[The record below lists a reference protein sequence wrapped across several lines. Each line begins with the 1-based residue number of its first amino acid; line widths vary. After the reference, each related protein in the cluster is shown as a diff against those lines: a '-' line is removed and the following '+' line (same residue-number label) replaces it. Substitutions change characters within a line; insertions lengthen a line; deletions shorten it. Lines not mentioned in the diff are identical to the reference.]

1 MPSGTTMT
9 TGHGQMKFRQLVR
22 SDLYRHG
29 GLSGFRGFCKAWL
42 LPGFRYSLLFRLQTA
57 RKRSSPPSFLLRTML
72 RHYRFRFGFEI
83 NPQARIGEGFHLTDH
98 CGPVIIGPVRIGK
111 LCTVAHNVT
120 IGRTYDPQG
129 GIGRPTLGDRVWV
142 GAGAVLVGPIAVG
155 SDVLVAP
162 NAFVNFDVP
171 DHSLVIGN
179 PGRIIPRRDPTRFYI
194 DFALPEP
201 ALPAPTRSGASGP
214 DPRGPS

>member
-1 MPSGTTMT
+1 MIMT
-9 TGHGQMKFRQLVR
+9 TGSGQTKPSRLVR

-29 GLSGFRGFCKAWL
+29 GLSGFRGFCKGL
-42 LPGFRYSLLFRLQTA
+42 LQPGFRYSFLFRLMAA
-57 RKRSSPPSFLLRTML
+57 RKTSSPLSFFLRVML
-72 RHYRFRFGFEI
+72 RRYRFKYGFEI
-83 NPQARIGEGFHLTDH
+83 NPQARIGAGFHLTDH
-98 CGPVIIGPVRIGK
+98 CGPVVIGPVRIGK
-111 LCTVAHNVT
+111 LCTIAHNVT

-142 GAGAVLVGPIAVG
+142 GAGAVLVGPITIG

-179 PGRIIPRRDPTRFYI
+179 PGRVVPRPDPTRFYI

-201 ALPAPTRSGASGP
+201 DSSSPIRSGASGP
-214 DPRGPS
+214 DRTKPF